1 LQRRRVAEH
10 RAGDKEGAIMK
21 AVSRR
26 RALPLLGAAASG
38 VAGGATADT
47 GSGVQGII
55 DGAFILEEW
64 HIDDNVYRPPQVD
77 GRAVFLNGAVVV
89 VMINKAHEEKQF
101 TVALLGAYT
110 LSAELFSYR
119 YDNASIFIQTGSAIE
134 VSHRPPWEGMRDFDL
149 TKEGDALRLRSRSSE
164 HAEFLVNAEGQK
176 YWEGGKLVRVWRR
189 ATA

>member
-1 LQRRRVAEH
+1 
-10 RAGDKEGAIMK
+10 MK

-77 GRAVFLNGAVVV
+77 GRAVFLNSAVVV
-89 VMINKAHEEKQF
+89 VLINKAHEEKQIHRRPF
-101 TVALLGAYT
+101 GRLHIERGTVFVSVRQCVDLHPNGECDRGFSSTPLGRN
-110 LSAELFSYR
+110 E
-119 YDNASIFIQTGSAIE
+119 
-134 VSHRPPWEGMRDFDL
+134 
-149 TKEGDALRLRSRSSE
+149 RLRP
-164 HAEFLVNAEGQK
+164 H
-176 YWEGGKLVRVWRR
+176 
-189 ATA
+189 